1 MKRFLILILLV
12 CLLTGT
18 VGCARSNENTCT
30 FYYLRTEESIQYG
43 QADALMAPVELEISG
58 QNAEL
63 DYLLQLY
70 LDGPTE
76 ANYYNPIP
84 SGTYLLRA
92 AEDDGSLVLVLSQEF
107 TELDHIRL
115 TLALSCLAATCHSLT
130 GMEAIQVLS
139 GGETYHFHINDCI
152 FLDDSTGE

>member
-18 VGCARSNENTCT
+18 AGCAKSNENTCT
-30 FYYLRTEESIQYG
+30 FYYLRTEETILYG
-43 QADALMAPVELEISG
+43 QPDALIAPVTLEISG
-58 QNAEL
+58 QNAEPE
-63 DYLLQLY
+63 YLLQLY
-70 LDGPTE
+70 LDGPTK

-84 SGTYLLRA
+84 KGTCLLSTLQEENR
-92 AEDDGSLVLVLSQEF
+92 LILVLSEEF
-107 TELDHIRL
+107 SSLEHVRL

-130 GMEAIQVLS
+130 GMEAIHIRS
-139 GGETYHFHINDCI
+139 GEETYDFTINDCI